1 MKSFFKTKV
10 LKILGAAALIVLGLA
25 VLVPRNGSP
34 LPASD
39 PVKQALIRPAS
50 PSATLLL
57 PASHHIYSSNDV
69 EEPDNDETTAS
80 TDMEGPLVFINGN
93 GLTQEDA
100 MGWLLRGALESELK
114 GPKMDYFNALEGLSA
129 ADTPKLFQLL
139 PTIKDPA
146 VRQFIVMQLQTKAD
160 AETIQNVVDH
170 FDQTSDP
177 EEKKLMLEILQ
188 HMSSPSSAPLLTN
201 AVRDDGIASNDLVVT
216 ACVKALAALGDES
229 GLTAVLDRVS
239 REQDVVLRYDLF
251 TGMMNA
257 GNPAV
262 KNFLLRTAQGGAGVT
277 APVRQSAIYALRA
290 YGDPET
296 LRLLQEVSQCAVPS
310 IAAAAQDSLE
320 AIERVR

>member
-1 MKSFFKTKV
+1 MKKLIC
-10 LKILGAAALIVLGLA
+10 LKISIIIVGA
-25 VLVPRNGSP
+25 VLVNFGLSVLVARNESLPPPPALVVPTVTRPSSTTETSP
-34 LPASD
+34 LPA
-39 PVKQALIRPAS
+39 
-50 PSATLLL
+50 T
-57 PASHHIYSSNDV
+57 HHIYSSNDV
-69 EEPDNDETTAS
+69 EEPDNDETSS

-93 GLTQEDA
+93 GLTRQDA
-100 MGWLLRGALESELK
+100 WGWLLRGALESELK
-114 GPKMDYFNALEGLSA
+114 VPKMDYFNALEDLSA

-160 AETIQNVVDH
+160 AETIQKVVDH

-262 KNFLLRTAQGGAGVT
+262 KNFLLRKAQAGAGVT

-296 LRLLQEVSQCAVPS
+296 LSLLREVSQCAVPT

>member
-10 LKILGAAALIVLGLA
+10 LRILGTAALIVLGLA

-69 EEPDNDETTAS
+69 EEPDNDETTS
-80 TDMEGPLVFINGN
+80 TDIEGPLVFINGN
-93 GLTQEDA
+93 GLTRQDA
-100 MGWLLRGALESELK
+100 WGWLLRGALESELK
-114 GPKMDYFNALEGLSA
+114 VPKMDYFNALEDLSA

-146 VRQFIVMQLQTKAD
+146 VRQFIVMHLQTKAD
-160 AETIQNVVDH
+160 AGTVQNIVDR
-170 FDQTSDP
+170 FDQTLDP
-177 EEKKLMLEILQ
+177 EEKSLMLEILQ
-188 HMSSPSSAPLLTN
+188 RMISPGSAPLLAN
-201 AVRDDGIASNDLVVT
+201 AVRDDGIASTDPVVT
-216 ACVKALAALGDES
+216 ACVKALAAVGDEG
-229 GLTAVLDRVS
+229 GLTAVLERVS
-239 REQDVVLRYDLF
+239 QEGDVVLRYDLF

-262 KNFLLRTAQGGAGVT
+262 RNFLLRTAQGGAGVI
-277 APVRQSAIYALRA
+277 APVIQSAIYALRA

-296 LRLLQEVSQCAVPS
+296 LSLLRGVSQCAVPT

>member
-1 MKSFFKTKV
+1 
-10 LKILGAAALIVLGLA
+10 
-25 VLVPRNGSP
+25 
-34 LPASD
+34 
-39 PVKQALIRPAS
+39 
-50 PSATLLL
+50 
-57 PASHHIYSSNDV
+57 V

-277 APVRQSAIYALRA
+277 APVRQSAVYALRA